1 MRRIRPDYYDKF
13 QCIADRC
20 TITCCQEWK
29 IAVDA
34 ETNRKWK
41 KLLPPE
47 DVKPQKKNLSAYT
60 TNRSGNRV
68 IGLTEDHKCPFL
80 NNNKLC
86 KLVTAYG
93 DKVLSETCAV
103 FPREVHSF
111 EDHEEETL
119 MPCCPA
125 VIDLLAEAETDIG
138 WKGTVE
144 DTETDIDWKGT
155 IEETETDI
163 GWKETI
169 EETKTDIG
177 LKETV
182 EEAGQT
188 GFEIRDG
195 ILKVFSDNT
204 QSAEELLLSGFYILS
219 ELYRIEEENE
229 AEGGVSVTERFLKA
243 VQEYFQDKNVKE
255 LQDAIRAIPADTIG
269 TMEEQ
274 NELLQDLAVNY
285 RKEGLYRKYLDPVI
299 GMAEQLSDAEET
311 FAEDEEAIL
320 AFQKKF
326 MAYQPLMRQFLRNEI
341 LSDLCTPGGDLM
353 SMMVHFQWIAMEYG
367 VIRHCIYLE
376 WIRNGK
382 KEIPYETVR
391 DYIVVICRMTGYEE
405 DDIYEYLENSFESLI
420 WDWGYLA
427 LVVGR

>member
-34 ETNRKWK
+34 KTNRKWK

-111 EDHEEETL
+111 ENHEEETL

-125 VIDLLAEAETDIG
+125 VIDLLAEAEKNIG
-138 WKGTVE
+138 W
-144 DTETDIDWKGT
+144 
-155 IEETETDI
+155 EET
-163 GWKETI
+163 G
-169 EETKTDIG
+169 EET
-177 LKETV
+177 
-182 EEAGQT
+182 GQAD
-188 GFEIRDG
+188 FEIRSG
-195 ILKVFSDNT
+195 MLKLFSDNT
-204 QSAEELLLSGFYILS
+204 KSAEELLLSGFYILS
-219 ELYRIEEENE
+219 ELYRIEEEQE
-229 AEGGVSVTERFLKA
+229 AEDSELAAERFLKA
-243 VQEYFQDKNVKE
+243 VQEYFQDKNIKE

-299 GMAEQLSDAEET
+299 GMAEQLSDEGEA

-367 VIRHCIYLE
+367 VIRHCIFLE

-382 KEIPYETVR
+382 KEISYETVR